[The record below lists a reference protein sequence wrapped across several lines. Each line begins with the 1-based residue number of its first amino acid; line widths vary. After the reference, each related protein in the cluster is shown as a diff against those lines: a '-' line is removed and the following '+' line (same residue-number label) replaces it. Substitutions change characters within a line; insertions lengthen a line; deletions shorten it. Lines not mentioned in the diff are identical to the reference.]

1 MPLIVRPEPWDS
13 PDATSLREAQ
23 QAEIRGVYGQDTE
36 PGVKP
41 SAEDIDLFVVA
52 RDAGLAVGCGALR
65 RLDATSG
72 EIKRMYVAPSARGS
86 GVADAVLAALE
97 DAARRFGWS
106 HLRLETGDRLDAAQA
121 FYRRAGYRPI
131 ENFGPYAGEPVS
143 RCFERDLSR

>member
-1 MPLIVRPEPWDS
+1 VPFDVRADHWDS
-13 PDATSLREAQ
+13 PAATVLRTAQ
-23 QAEIRGVYGQDTE
+23 QAEIRGIYGQDTE
-36 PGVKP
+36 PGVTP
-41 SAEDIDLFVVA
+41 SAEDIDLFLVA
-52 RDAGLAVGCGALR
+52 WDAARAVGCGGLR
-65 RLDATSG
+65 RLDATTG
-72 EIKRMYVAPSARGS
+72 EIKRMYVVPSARGS

-97 DAARRFGWS
+97 DAARGFGWA